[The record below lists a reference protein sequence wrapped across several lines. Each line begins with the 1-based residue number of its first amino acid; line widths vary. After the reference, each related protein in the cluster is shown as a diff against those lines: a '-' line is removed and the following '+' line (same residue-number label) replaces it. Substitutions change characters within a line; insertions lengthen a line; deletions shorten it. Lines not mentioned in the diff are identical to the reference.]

1 MSTFDLIMEP
11 RTEHAIARAD
21 YSILRR
27 PKMTALGEN
36 GTPEQKLLLGAIPR
50 W

>member
-1 MSTFDLIMEP
+1 M
-11 RTEHAIARAD
+11 ARAD

-36 GTPEQKLLLGAIPR
+36 GTPEQKRLLGRDPPLVMSCR
-50 W
+50 TR